1 MASKLQQ
8 KLQQQQQEEFS
19 DSDDSDQMNQY
30 GGGSDDEP
38 EEVATFY
45 AKNLAANT
53 TFEQDVGMND
63 MIEIKSIAISEYKA
77 GDTTFYVTIADEKFT
92 ICTLNAN
99 CRQYLVKLAF
109 QVTESPVTFGVTGP
123 SGVTI
128 VGLHR
133 SIETDFDNE
142 MIESDEDGI
151 MEMDEGEL
159 GDDDDEEE
167 EEENEIKPVQK
178 GKPQQIKPQQ
188 TNEKA
193 QAQKQGAKQEAPKQE
208 AKKEQPKQE
217 AKPKQVEQPKKE
229 QAKQPEQKKDT
240 NQTPNKKGGNQ
251 NQNQNQNQPK
261 TPNGA
266 TNGNG
271 NKRPITPKSEGAN
284 KKQKFNKD

>member
-8 KLQQQQQEEFS
+8 KLQQQQEEFS

-30 GGGSDDEP
+30 GGVSDDEP

-53 TFEQDVGMND
+53 TFEQDVGVND

-167 EEENEIKPVQK
+167 EDEIKPVQK

-266 TNGNG
+266 ANGNG